1 MGELDSLYMEV
12 ILDHYKF
19 PRNRADLSHIADEYL
34 HENPS
39 CGDSFKLELVMGEDG
54 KIERLCFDG
63 HGCAISTASASLM
76 SERLIGKTPEQ
87 ARRLIEVFL
96 RVLRGEESPE
106 SLEEWGD
113 LKVLGGVTQF
123 PLRVKCATLAW
134 HAARKSL
141 KSRAGDMP
149 DYGTA
154 KSMG

>member
-1 MGELDSLYMEV
+1 VNELDNLYMEI

-19 PRNRADLSHIADEYL
+19 PRNKADLSHIADEYL

-39 CGDSFKLELVMGEDG
+39 CGDSLKLELVVGGDG
-54 KIERLCFDG
+54 KIGSVCFDG

-76 SERLIGKTPEQ
+76 SERLIGKTPEE
-87 ARRLIEVFL
+87 ARRLIDVFL
-96 RVLRGEESPE
+96 KVLRGEENSD

-113 LKVLGGVTQF
+113 LMVLGGVTQF

-141 KSRAGDMP
+141 ASC
-149 DYGTA
+149 TE
-154 KSMG
+154 

>member
-1 MGELDSLYMEV
+1 MGELDDLYMEI

-39 CGDSFKLELVMGEDG
+39 CGDSLKLELVMGGDG
-54 KIERLCFDG
+54 KIESVRFDG

-76 SERLIGKTPEQ
+76 SERLIDKTSEE
-87 ARRLIEVFL
+87 ALRLIDVFL
-96 RVLRGEESPE
+96 KVLRGEKSSD

-113 LKVLGGVTQF
+113 LIVFGGVTQF

-141 KSRAGDMP
+141 TS
-149 DYGTA
+149 
-154 KSMG
+154 